1 MAAQQNAVYRI
12 SFTWNKPTDQ
22 VEREFEENGH
32 IVLKAQIEATYPKA
46 SFVFQLERAPTTQR
60 LHYQGH
66 LKLATKERV
75 LTVAAKLS
83 PQLPGIHLSAD
94 SNVGS
99 TQAEFYCLK
108 RDATY
113 VSGPWAD
120 RDYIV
125 PDYSDILE
133 PSGWQIQASQ
143 ILRGPPEPRHVHWI
157 YEEAGCTGKSMFTNY
172 MELNHNICGLG
183 LGTARDNFYAVA
195 ELPPKRGYIF
205 DVPRSQPKNFD
216 WADVYMSMEKLK
228 DRNFMST
235 KYKSKKVFLPVIPHV
250 MIFSNRAPDKKALS
264 VDRWK
269 VWKIQ
274 NNALVLQNF

>member
-1 MAAQQNAVYRI
+1 MAAQQNAVYRL
-12 SFTWNKPTDQ
+12 SFTWNKPSDQ
-22 VEREFEENGH
+22 VETEFQENGH
-32 IVLKAQIEATYPKA
+32 IVLKAHIESTYPKA
-46 SFVFQLERAPTTQR
+46 HYVFQLERAPTTGR

-66 LKLATKERV
+66 LKLAVKERV
-75 LTVAAKLS
+75 AQVATKLAT
-83 PQLPGIHLSAD
+83 QCPGIHISPD

-108 RDATY
+108 DDGSKVA
-113 VSGPWAD
+113 GPWAD
-120 RDYIV
+120 KDFIV

-133 PSGWQIQASQ
+133 PSGWQIQAAD
-143 ILRGPPEPRHVHWI
+143 ILKGPPEPRHVHWI
-157 YEEAGCTGKSMFTNY
+157 YEETGCTGKSMFTNY
-172 MELNHNICGLG
+172 MELYHNICGLG

-250 MIFSNRAPDKKALS
+250 MIFSNRAPDRRALS

-269 VWKIQ
+269 VWKIE
-274 NNALVLQNF
+274 NNTLVLQNF

>member
-12 SFTWNKPTDQ
+12 SFTWNKPADQ
-22 VEREFEENGH
+22 VEAEFQANGH

-46 SFVFQLERAPTTQR
+46 SFVYQLERAPTTGK

-108 RDATY
+108 KDDTY
-113 VSGPWAD
+113 IAGPWAD
-120 RDYIV
+120 KDYIV

-133 PSGWQIQASQ
+133 PSGWQIQACA
-143 ILRGPPEPRHVHWI
+143 ILRAPPEPRHVHWI
-157 YEEAGCTGKSMFTNY
+157 YEETGCTGKSMFTNY
-172 MELNHNICGLG
+172 ISSWQQRREFLLW
-183 LGTARDNFYAVA
+183 
-195 ELPPKRGYIF
+195 PPNYLRNY
-205 DVPRSQPKNFD
+205 PK
-216 WADVYMSMEKLK
+216 
-228 DRNFMST
+228 ST
-235 KYKSKKVFLPVIPHV
+235 FLP
-250 MIFSNRAPDKKALS
+250 
-264 VDRWK
+264 
-269 VWKIQ
+269 IQ
-274 NNALVLQNF
+274 TRS